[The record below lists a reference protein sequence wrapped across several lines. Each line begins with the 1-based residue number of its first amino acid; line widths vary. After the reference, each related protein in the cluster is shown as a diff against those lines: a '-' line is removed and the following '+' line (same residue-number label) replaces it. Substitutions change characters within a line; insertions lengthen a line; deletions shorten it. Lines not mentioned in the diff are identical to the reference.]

1 MITAPV
7 GDDALAELQ
16 WQPWTH
22 ANGRRT
28 PGAEDPTLNF
38 TTISNVGGQ
47 VRRNAEPH
55 LGSGWPRGRLMLP
68 CTLAPQTMLSAQP
81 SRVWVWAWDGFRVVS
96 DSTIDGSTLNAVQGL
111 ELCLIQGQEVP
122 GSGVG
127 GSAGFLVEN
136 TPWVQPAYVVLH
148 VATPMA
154 GWGSHVVARMS
165 SYDLYCGGSGRRD
178 FRGYRCALLWLVL
191 LSSRA
196 CGVQWAAD
204 LTYGVPPCWPAL
216 SRST

>member
-154 GWGSHVVARMS
+154 WWGAVLGLTLLLVPLACPAMIYTAEAVGGETSVVTGAPCFG
-165 SYDLYCGGSGRRD
+165 LFGS
-178 FRGYRCALLWLVL
+178 AAVL
-191 LSSRA
+191 AVLS
-196 CGVQWAAD
+196 GQ
-204 LTYGVPPCWPAL
+204 LT
-216 SRST
+216 